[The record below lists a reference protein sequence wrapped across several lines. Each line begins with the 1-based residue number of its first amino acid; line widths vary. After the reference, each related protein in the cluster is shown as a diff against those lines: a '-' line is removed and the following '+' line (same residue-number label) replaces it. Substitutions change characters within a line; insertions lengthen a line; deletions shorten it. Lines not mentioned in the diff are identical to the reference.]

1 MITDNELIKYI
12 ELLDFLERDDIDVE
26 EMQNTTDLYLN
37 TFSFK
42 SDITKTEYRKLVKDY
57 IIKFANNMEKPLFLT
72 SEDSQ

>member
-26 EMQNTTDLYLN
+26 DMQNTTDLYLN

-57 IIKFANNMEKPLFLT
+57 IIKFANNIEKPLFLT